1 MISRYPLSLS
11 CLSSFATTAALVV
24 SLAGP
29 AAAENVCGDVNL
41 TTSVTSTDALF
52 VLRKAVGQEVAG
64 MLCGLENQ
72 FGDPDDYNSTVYV
85 PQDYLLGQKVQVDR
99 LSIVTHI
106 GVITRK
112 GGTKGRFSLYTD
124 DNGSPGTYVAGTFYV
139 DIKLGGQKIPVT
151 IEKGLQPGNYWLV
164 ARYNAMTEVAGN
176 PAAGTGAV
184 IKYKYQTVDGAPGTF
199 GAAEEYTGERLNY
212 WLEVEN

>member
-1 MISRYPLSLS
+1 MTSRFPLSLS
-11 CLSSFATTAALVV
+11 CLSAFAATAAFVV

-29 AAAENVCGDVNL
+29 AAAENICGDVNA
-41 TTSVTSTDALF
+41 TATVTSTDALF
-52 VLRKAVGQEVAG
+52 VLRKAVGQNVAG

-72 FGDPDDYNSTVYV
+72 FGDPDDYNSTIYV
-85 PQDYLLGQKVQVDR
+85 PQDYLLGQKVNVDR

-112 GGTKGRFSLYTD
+112 DGTKGRFSLYSD
-124 DNGSPGTYVAGTFYV
+124 DNGSPGELVAGTFYV
-139 DIKLGGQKIPVT
+139 DMKLGGQKIPVT
-151 IEKGLQPGNYWLV
+151 MEKGLQPGDYWLV
-164 ARYNAMTEVAGN
+164 ARFNAMTEVAGN
-176 PAAGTGAV
+176 PAAGSSAV

-199 GAAEEYTGERLNY
+199 GEAQEYTGERLNY